1 MSKNNVNYDAI
12 LSDCE
17 NLEYLNKFAGKLRE
31 AEYRILLIL
40 CGHTK
45 HGKVPLAMVKP
56 ILDSYWHSYK
66 FKAHLKNIAYILH
79 VALRKIHNEKIFQS
93 FNTNS

>member
-1 MSKNNVNYDAI
+1 MKPDYNFEKI

-17 NLEYLNKFAGKLRE
+17 NLEYLNKFAGRLRE
-31 AEYRILLIL
+31 SEYRILLIL

-45 HGKVPLAMVKP
+45 HGKVPLSMVKP
-56 ILDSYWHSYK
+56 ILDEYWQSYRYHS
-66 FKAHLKNIAYILH
+66 HLKNIAYVLN

-93 FNTNS
+93 FNTIS

>member
-1 MSKNNVNYDAI
+1 MKPDYDFEKI

-17 NLEYLNKFAGKLRE
+17 NLEYLNKFAGRLRE
-31 AEYRILLIL
+31 SEYRILLIL

-45 HGKVPLAMVKP
+45 HGKVPLSMVKP
-56 ILDSYWHSYK
+56 ILDEYWQSYCYHS
-66 FKAHLKNIAYILH
+66 HLKNIAYVLN

-93 FNTNS
+93 FNTIS